1 MSGRAVV
8 SEAVSDIIVERGDDD
23 TLGALLRNDGAR
35 LSRAASETAVERAK
49 ANPALH
55 AATVERQSLPVD
67 LLNEMYFVV
76 EARLRH
82 QILEQNA
89 RMDPE
94 LLEAALA
101 AGRTR
106 VATDDGA
113 LPADYAENLAYVNE
127 LHAAGQL
134 TPQVLIRFLRS
145 NGRTP
150 FLIALSK
157 LADIDFHTARGIVE
171 RKDLDALSVVCKAAA
186 MDRAVYLTY
195 AVAVLG
201 SEDNPMGKA
210 AAYGRMYGEL
220 TRDAALRT
228 LRLLADAPARRRRRN
243 ALLTSPSPCGGGVA
257 EAQPKPGWGRQGDV
271 PRSFVFQANAPLP
284 GRPRPVAA
292 RPTLPGTGREK
303 IVPPQNKNA
312 RLLSE
317 AGVSIPKRSGLFLD
331 ARGAGRLAAALAQTH
346 RLGQFRT
353 RLGVV
358 RGDHRIVFGQTPFWR
373 GILRG
378 SCRIWCAG
386 GASAT

>member
-1 MSGRAVV
+1 MTDQVVIEPAVIPGSRLPQLIALAAEESSEKRRLLLRELTDHFFGVPDHNANETDLYGSVLAKLSDEMEVAVRAELAARFAEAPNAPHSLIRRFADDELEVAEQVLRASSVLTDEDLIHVVRRRGQGHLRAVSERATV
-8 SEAVSDIIVERGDDD
+8 SEAVSDIIMERGDDD
-23 TLGALLRNDGAR
+23 TLDALLRNDGAR

-55 AATVERQSLPVD
+55 AATVERQSLPAD

-89 RMDPE
+89 RMDPD

-113 LPADYAENLAYVNE
+113 LPADYAENLAYVDE
-127 LHAAGQL
+127 LKAAGQL

-171 RKDLDALSVVCKAAA
+171 RKDLDALSVVCKAAD

-228 LRLLADAPARRRRRN
+228 LR
-243 ALLTSPSPCGGGVA
+243 
-257 EAQPKPGWGRQGDV
+257 
-271 PRSFVFQANAPLP
+271 
-284 GRPRPVAA
+284 
-292 RPTLPGTGREK
+292 
-303 IVPPQNKNA
+303 
-312 RLLSE
+312 
-317 AGVSIPKRSGLFLD
+317 
-331 ARGAGRLAAALAQTH
+331 
-346 RLGQFRT
+346 
-353 RLGVV
+353 
-358 RGDHRIVFGQTPFWR
+358 FWR
-373 GILRG
+373 MR
-378 SCRIWCAG
+378 RTAQ
-386 GASAT
+386 AA